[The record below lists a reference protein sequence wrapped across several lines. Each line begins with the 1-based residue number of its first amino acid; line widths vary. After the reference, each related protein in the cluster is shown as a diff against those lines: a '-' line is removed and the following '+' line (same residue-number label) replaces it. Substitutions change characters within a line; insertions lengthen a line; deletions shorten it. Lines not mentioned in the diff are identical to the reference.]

1 MAAQGGQEPISRA
14 RLSSQALNALLPS
27 GNVIAPYQSSDQLW
41 AQTLATPHTSAQ
53 QHTTASRFRHPPV
66 APYGDDLSPIP
77 RYSRGSGTPRQSMAS
92 SSAENVIA
100 SARLLSPWPE
110 PEQRSP
116 GRATA
121 SRRNVYVHSHTRD
134 ISTPHVPLAE
144 TPLFSWPP
152 QPTTNRVDM
161 KALEYVGSVDN
172 NLMCPICYCPFDEPR
187 KLPCEHYFCHKCIM
201 QSLQSQPS
209 SAQSCPACRARTSQ
223 MDITCAS
230 RIIEQMIGNLRIKC
244 PLQEDGCKEELTR
257 GSVQDH
263 LDRYCAFSEV
273 KCPIRSCHLFV
284 QRKETAKNRCLH
296 QMTSCKDCNISLI
309 EKDVEAHQN
318 KHCSNQMTRCP
329 DCNKEIKRAELEP
342 HIEDCPQA
350 IFPCLA
356 SAHGC
361 DFVGRRSALDT
372 HMPKCTLAKLTPF
385 LKQQSELLQAHETAL
400 KHLQHKNAILEASFQ
415 TIQETLSPV
424 SNMVDPPS
432 SSTPTTAGGPFDST
446 AHHLLSLHESLR
458 DEVSRVSTTVSE
470 LDAKATMMV
479 MNESLRIKDEL
490 SHANAAI
497 GGIRH
502 QLHWLVSGRLQNE
515 QRMAMVRAQAASH
528 GSPPSTSAGSSSQG
542 SGAGSSPGVRLPVRS
557 VSDSARQETKL

>member
-1 MAAQGGQEPISRA
+1 MAAQGDQDPISRA
-14 RLSSQALNALLPS
+14 RLSGQALNPQPPS
-27 GNVIAPYQSSDQLW
+27 EDVVAPYQSSDQLW
-41 AQTLATPHTSAQ
+41 AQTFATPHTSAQ

-66 APYGDDLSPIP
+66 APYGSDLSSIP
-77 RYSRGSGTPRQSMAS
+77 RYSRGSGTPRQLMAS
-92 SSAENVIA
+92 SSAENGMP
-100 SARLLSPWPE
+100 SARLLPPWPE

-116 GRATA
+116 DRATA
-121 SRRNVYVHSHTRD
+121 SRRNAYLHNHTTD
-134 ISTPHVPLAE
+134 PSTPHVLLAQRR
-144 TPLFSWPP
+144 LFSWPP
-152 QPTTNRVDM
+152 QPMTNHVDM
-161 KALEYVGSVDN
+161 KAIEYVGSVDH

-187 KLPCEHYFCHKCIM
+187 KLSCEHYFCHKCIM

-209 SAQSCPACRARTSQ
+209 NAQSCPACRARTSCL
-223 MDITCAS
+223 DITRAS
-230 RIIEQMIGNLRIKC
+230 RIIEQMLSNLRIKC
-244 PLQEDGCKEELTR
+244 PLQEDGCKEELAR
-257 GSVQDH
+257 GSAQDH
-263 LDRYCAFSEV
+263 LDRYCAFAEV
-273 KCPIRSCHLFV
+273 KCPIKSCNLFI
-284 QRKETAKNRCLH
+284 QRKEAAKNRCLH

-329 DCNKEIKRAELEP
+329 DCNKEIKRAELEA
-342 HIEDCPQA
+342 HIEGCPEG

-361 DFVGRRSALDT
+361 DFVGRRSTLDT
-372 HMPKCTLAKLTPF
+372 HTPTCTLAKLTPF
-385 LKQQSELLQAHETAL
+385 LKQQSKLLEAHETAL

-415 TIQETLSPV
+415 TIQETFSPT

-458 DEVSRVSTTVSE
+458 DEVSRVSTTVYE
-470 LDAKATMMV
+470 LDAKATMMI

-497 GGIRH
+497 GGMRH

-515 QRMAMVRAQAASH
+515 QRMAMVRAQAAGH
-528 GSPPSTSAGSSSQG
+528 GSPPSTSAGSSTQGGGTG
-542 SGAGSSPGVRLPVRS
+542 SGTGGGLSVRS

>member
-1 MAAQGGQEPISRA
+1 MAAQGGQDQISRA
-14 RLSSQALNALLPS
+14 RLASQASNVQPPS
-27 GNVIAPYQSSDQLW
+27 GNVIAPYQFSDQLW
-41 AQTLATPHTSAQ
+41 AQALATPHTSAQ
-53 QHTTASRFRHPPV
+53 QHTIPSRLTHPPV
-66 APYGDDLSPIP
+66 APYGDDLSPIL
-77 RYSRGSGTPRQSMAS
+77 RYPSGSGTLRRSMAS
-92 SSAENVIA
+92 SSAENVVP
-100 SARLLSPWPE
+100 SARLLSLWSE
-110 PEQRSP
+110 PEQRSR
-116 GRATA
+116 GRATTA
-121 SRRNVYVHSHTRD
+121 RRNVYLHNRTRD
-134 ISTPHVPLAE
+134 PSTPHVPSAQK
-144 TPLFSWPP
+144 PLFSWPP

-161 KALEYVGSVDN
+161 KALEYVGSVDH

-187 KLPCEHYFCHKCIM
+187 KLPCEHYFCHKCIV
-201 QSLQSQPS
+201 QSLQSQS
-209 SAQSCPACRARTSQ
+209 NSAQSCPACRARTSPL
-223 MDITCAS
+223 DITCAS
-230 RIIEQMIGNLRIKC
+230 RIIEQMLSNLRIKC

-257 GSVQDH
+257 GSIQDH

-273 KCPIRSCHLFV
+273 ECPDQSCHLFV

-309 EKDVEAHQN
+309 ENDVEAHQN

-329 DCNKEIKRAELEP
+329 DCNKEIKRAELEA
-342 HIEDCPQA
+342 HIENCPEG

-361 DFVGRRSALDT
+361 DFVGRRSTLDT
-372 HMPKCTLAKLTPF
+372 HTPTCTLAKLTPF
-385 LKQQSELLQAHETAL
+385 LKQQSELLEAHETAIQ
-400 KHLQHKNAILEASFQ
+400 HLQHKNAILETSFQ
-415 TIQETLSPV
+415 TIQETLSPT
-424 SNMVDPPS
+424 SNLVDPPS
-432 SSTPTTAGGPFDST
+432 SSTPTAAGGPFDST

-470 LDAKATMMV
+470 LDAKATMMI

-497 GGIRH
+497 GGMRH

-528 GSPPSTSAGSSSQG
+528 GSSPSTSAGSSNQAGG
-542 SGAGSSPGVRLPVRS
+542 SGSRTGVELPVRS